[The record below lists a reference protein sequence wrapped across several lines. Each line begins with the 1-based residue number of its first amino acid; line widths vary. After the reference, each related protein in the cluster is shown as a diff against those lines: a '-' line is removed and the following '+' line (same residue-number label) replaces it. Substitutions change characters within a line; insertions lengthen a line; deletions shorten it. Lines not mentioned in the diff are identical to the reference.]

1 MAKKL
6 LQNISVP
13 HSMSLIYNIK
23 EIQKTESRYKYYLIP
38 ATVQNQQYGRV
49 LDVPAEH

>member
-13 HSMSLIYNIK
+13 HSMPLIYNIK
-23 EIQKTESRYKYYLIP
+23 EIQKTERGCVKTRFLKI
-38 ATVQNQQYGRV
+38 
-49 LDVPAEH
+49 

>member
-13 HSMSLIYNIK
+13 HSMPLIYNIK
-23 EIQKTESRYKYYLIP
+23 EIQKTER
-38 ATVQNQQYGRV
+38 VCQNAYP
-49 LDVPAEH
+49 LFL

>member
-13 HSMSLIYNIK
+13 HSMPLIYNIK

-38 ATVQNQQYGRV
+38 VI
-49 LDVPAEH
+49 PAFYKNIFKY

>member
-1 MAKKL
+1 MAKKI

-13 HSMSLIYNIK
+13 HSMSPIYNTK

-38 ATVQNQQYGRV
+38 AFCKNIFKY
-49 LDVPAEH
+49 